1 MPQLP
6 AVCVAA
12 ARHLPGAAGAMGQE
26 KPLVSQTCCV
36 CIDVFGRADSGWTS
50 RGKIVF
56 MFQTLKKILGQSK
69 AQAVVGTP
77 GEQRASPVN
86 IDLSDDTIVGLT
98 ADPAHPQH
106 LHVDSKW
113 RQGPGA
119 GIGIQGVLH
128 GKPWKLERAAASR
141 NYISGEEIRGRA
153 DIAVDPQATIV
164 IMNRPLKELLE
175 KRAYALYTDSVETHA
190 GPTLMEEM
198 RWLAL
203 YPEVGWE
210 KPPDSFWKRYAVMTD
225 HRAQAINW
233 VTPELADLLTSW
245 PQPATDANV
254 PFILMVMRGK
264 AHLRMQLTP
273 AGMDTLDH
281 ITQVFTTAAKSA
293 IDVFSA
299 SSGESA
305 TTVKK

>member
-1 MPQLP
+1 
-6 AVCVAA
+6 
-12 ARHLPGAAGAMGQE
+12 
-26 KPLVSQTCCV
+26 
-36 CIDVFGRADSGWTS
+36 
-50 RGKIVF
+50 
-56 MFQTLKKILGQSK
+56 MFQRLKKIIGQDK
-69 AQAVVGTP
+69 APAIEVTTGEEGAVWANTDSIND
-77 GEQRASPVN
+77 A
-86 IDLSDDTIVGLT
+86 T
-98 ADPAHPQH
+98 ADVTSELTNPHGVQ
-106 LHVDSKW
+106 VNSRWGK
-113 RQGPGA
+113 GSEVGS
-119 GIGIQGVLH
+119 GIQGMLH
-128 GKPWKLERAAASR
+128 GRPWKLERAAASR
-141 NYISGEEIRGRA
+141 DYISGEEIRGRA

-210 KPPDSFWKRYAVMTD
+210 KPPDSFWKRYAVMTN

-233 VTPELADLLTSW
+233 VTPELAELLTSW

-273 AGMDTLDH
+273 KGMDTLDH
-281 ITQVFTTAAKSA
+281 ITQVFTTAAQSA
-293 IDVFSA
+293 IDVLSV

-305 TTVKK
+305 ATAKK

>member
-1 MPQLP
+1 
-6 AVCVAA
+6 
-12 ARHLPGAAGAMGQE
+12 
-26 KPLVSQTCCV
+26 
-36 CIDVFGRADSGWTS
+36 
-50 RGKIVF
+50 
-56 MFQTLKKILGQSK
+56 MFQTLKKILGQSQ
-69 AQAVVGTP
+69 AQTVLGTP
-77 GEQRASPVN
+77 GKQRTSAVN
-86 IDLSDDTIVGLT
+86 IDLSDDTIVSLT
-98 ADPAHPQH
+98 ADPAHPPH

-153 DIAVDPQATIV
+153 DIAVDPQATII

-175 KRAYALYTDSVETHA
+175 KRAYALYTDSLETHA

-210 KPPDSFWKRYAVMTD
+210 RCPDSFWKRYAVMTN
-225 HRAQAINW
+225 HRAQAIKW
-233 VTPELADLLTSW
+233 VTPDLAELLTIW
-245 PQPATDANV
+245 PEPAPGANV

-264 AHLRMQLTP
+264 AHLRMQVTSTDP
-273 AGMDTLDH
+273 ASLDH
-281 ITQVFTTAAKSA
+281 ISNFFTTAAQSA
-293 IDVFSA
+293 IDVYA
-299 SSGESA
+299 TSSGDAAAS
-305 TTVKK
+305 VKK

>member
-1 MPQLP
+1 
-6 AVCVAA
+6 
-12 ARHLPGAAGAMGQE
+12 
-26 KPLVSQTCCV
+26 
-36 CIDVFGRADSGWTS
+36 
-50 RGKIVF
+50 
-56 MFQTLKKILGQSK
+56 MFQTLKKILGQDK
-69 AQAVVGTP
+69 TPAVVVTAGKQ
-77 GEQRASPVN
+77 GAVSVN
-86 IDLSDDTIVGLT
+86 IDLSDDASAGVTSELT
-98 ADPAHPQH
+98 SAQGSQ
-106 LHVDSKW
+106 VESKW
-113 RQGPGA
+113 RPGSGVDF
-119 GIGIQGVLH
+119 GIKGMLYD
-128 GKPWKLERAAASR
+128 KPWKLERATASR

-153 DIAVDPQATIV
+153 DIKVDPQATIV

-210 KPPDSFWKRYAVMTD
+210 NPPDSFWKRYAVMTD
-225 HRAQAINW
+225 RRAQAINW
-233 VTPELADLLTSW
+233 VTPELAELLTSW

-273 AGMDTLDH
+273 KGMDTLDH
-281 ITQVFTTAAKSA
+281 ITQVFTTAAQSA
-293 IDVFSA
+293 IDVLSV

-305 TTVKK
+305 ATAKK